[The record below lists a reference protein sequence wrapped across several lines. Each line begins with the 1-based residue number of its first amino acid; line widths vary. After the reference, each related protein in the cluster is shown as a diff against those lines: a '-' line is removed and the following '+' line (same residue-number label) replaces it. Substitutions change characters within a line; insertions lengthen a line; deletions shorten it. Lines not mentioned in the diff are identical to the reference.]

1 MDLKDMGAY
10 SDLIRRFN
18 QLMDKGEN
26 CFRQWHQK
34 YETDDQLNQ
43 IQQELLKQLN
53 AYCKCLTLNLSAYFL
68 IAFTCF
74 STQPR

>member
-1 MDLKDMGAY
+1 MGAD

-26 CFRQWHQK
+26 CFRQWQQK
-34 YETDDQLNQ
+34 YETAEQLDQ
-43 IQQELLKQLN
+43 IQQELLEQLN
-53 AYCKCLTLNLSAYFL
+53 VYCKCLIRNLSVCFL
-68 IAFTCF
+68 IAFTCL